1 MAKYEKP
8 ITDNMKDKA
17 NKLFIFLK
25 QIGRYATKEEIGEYL
40 GVSNERVVRDIISVL
55 ATRKPIISKSNSCG
69 YRLAM
74 TIDDLEEV
82 ENVWSEIDSRIEQL
96 EERKKPLIAF
106 YEKMKYNIKGENN
119 DYSKRI

>member
-1 MAKYEKP
+1 MAKCEKP
-8 ITDNMKDKA
+8 ITDNVKEKA
-17 NKLFIFLK
+17 NKLFLYLK
-25 QIGRYATKEEIGEYL
+25 DIGRYATKEEIGEYL
-40 GVSNERVVRDIISVL
+40 GVSNERQVRDIISAL

-82 ENVWSEIDSRIEQL
+82 QNVWKEIDSRIEQL

-106 YEKMKYNIKGENN
+106 YEKMKYNIGEN
-119 DYSKRI
+119 KQ

>member
-1 MAKYEKP
+1 MAKCEKP
-8 ITDNMKDKA
+8 ITDNMKEKA
-17 NKLFIFLK
+17 NRLFKYLK
-25 QIGRYATKEEIGEYL
+25 DIGRYATKKEIGEYL

-82 ENVWSEIDSRIEQL
+82 ENVWCEIDSRIEQL

-106 YEKMKYNIKGENN
+106 YEKMKYNIKGEQHN
-119 DYSKRI
+119 D

>member
-1 MAKYEKP
+1 MAKCEKP
-8 ITDNMKDKA
+8 ITDNMKEKA
-17 NKLFIFLK
+17 NKLFLYLK
-25 QIGRYATKEEIGEYL
+25 SIGRYATKEEIGEYL

-82 ENVWSEIDSRIEQL
+82 ENVWCEIDSRIEQL

-106 YEKMKYNIKGENN
+106 YDKMKYNIGE
-119 DYSKRI
+119 

>member
-8 ITDNMKDKA
+8 VTDNMKQKV
-17 NKLFIFLK
+17 NRLYLYLK
-25 QIGRYATKEEIGEYL
+25 EIGRYATKEEIGEFL
-40 GVSNERVVRDIISVL
+40 GVKSEREVRDIISVL

-82 ENVWSEIDSRIEQL
+82 ENVWCEIDSRIEQL

-106 YEKMKYNIKGENN
+106 REKMKYGIGEKSN
-119 DYSKRI
+119 D